1 MKVNSTITLKEL
13 ERESEQLRRKIFIY
27 ESLQAEKEI
36 RQKRIKGPFKSG
48 QELIKSLKS

>member
-1 MKVNSTITLKEL
+1 MKGNSTITLKEL
-13 ERESEQLRRKIFIY
+13 EKEAEQLRGKIFIY